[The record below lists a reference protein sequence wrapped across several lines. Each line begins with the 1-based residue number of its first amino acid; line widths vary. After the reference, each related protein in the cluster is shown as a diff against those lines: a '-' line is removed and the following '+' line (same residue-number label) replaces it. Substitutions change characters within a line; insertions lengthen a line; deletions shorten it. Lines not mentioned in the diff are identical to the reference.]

1 MSMQYAQPLSCDA
14 TDADELA
21 QAMVEV
27 GLVELLRGGMVE
39 VGDGLVDGGR
49 VRLDVEADGDL
60 RNGHSWTVRADRP

>member
-27 GLVELLRGGMVE
+27 GLVELLRGGVVE
-39 VGDGLVDGGR
+39 VGDGLVDGGSER
-49 VRLDVEADGDL
+49 FDVESDWDHP
-60 RNGHSWTVRADRP
+60 RTVRFDWP